1 MRASGGKKIRFYC
14 TPIRIRDYQP
24 NSSSGDIRGQ
34 GKRLSLGYE
43 ILNVCGEAIKKQ
55 RRDSA
60 FIVEVVGRTIDIP
73 SIFRQCQ
80 YTEYVNKLWVWVEI
94 DKNLDAWWHL
104 ILDSGWIREYRH
116 PIFSKMFETAVTM
129 GWKQL
134 LQQPSTPY
142 RTLIL

>member
-80 YTEYVNKLWVWVEI
+80 YTEYVNKL
-94 DKNLDAWWHL
+94 
-104 ILDSGWIREYRH
+104 
-116 PIFSKMFETAVTM
+116 
-129 GWKQL
+129 
-134 LQQPSTPY
+134 
-142 RTLIL
+142 